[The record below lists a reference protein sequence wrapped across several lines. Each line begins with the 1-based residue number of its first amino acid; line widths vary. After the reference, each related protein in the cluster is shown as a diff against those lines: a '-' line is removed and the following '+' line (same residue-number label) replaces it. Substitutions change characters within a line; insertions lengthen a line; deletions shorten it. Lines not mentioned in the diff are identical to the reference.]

1 MKDKLLKLAKRLNRF
16 TLADI
21 EPILCCDNLENILQ
35 ELVSENLLKFSN
47 GNYFYVKK
55 SELKKELPNF
65 FQFHTQDEID
75 MIIKCF
81 CADIPALKTTLL
93 IESSKTVTCNFYK
106 FFRETIYKAQFKE
119 LKDYFDNNPK
129 SPAIRA
135 IYSKKVYMYYYNKK
149 VYVAEKPLKSS
160 FEIKKH
166 EEVEMRKIR
175 NSYYKVRRHF
185 LNYSLQ
191 KVLVEVVV
199 ERLWRQD
206 KRFDELVYE
215 LNVIN
220 KKVSKPE
227 FK

>member
-1 MKDKLLKLAKRLNRF
+1 MRDKLLKLAKRLNRF

-21 EPILCCDNLENILQ
+21 EPILCCDNLDNILQ
-35 ELVSENLLKFSN
+35 ELVNENLLKFSN

-55 SELKKELPNF
+55 SEPKKELPNF
-65 FQFHTQDEID
+65 FKFHTQEEID
-75 MIIKCF
+75 MVAKCF
-81 CADIPALKTTLL
+81 CADIPALKTTSL

-106 FFRETIYKAQFKE
+106 FFRETIYRTQFEE
-119 LKDYFDNNPK
+119 LKSHFYKNPK
-129 SPAIRA
+129 TPAIRA
-135 IYSKKVYMYYYNKK
+135 IYNKKVYLYYYNKK

-175 NSYYKVRRHF
+175 NAYYKVRRHF

-191 KVLVEVVV
+191 KVLVEVVA

-206 KRFDELVYE
+206 KGFDELVCDIKNRLVE
-215 LNVIN
+215 NT
-220 KKVSKPE
+220 
-227 FK
+227 